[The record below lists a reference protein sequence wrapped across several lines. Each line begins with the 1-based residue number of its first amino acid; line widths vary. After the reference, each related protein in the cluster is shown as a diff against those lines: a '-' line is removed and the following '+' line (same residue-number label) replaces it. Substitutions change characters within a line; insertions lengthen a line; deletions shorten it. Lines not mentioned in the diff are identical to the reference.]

1 MEYQT
6 IIADNCTAFFLGTLH
21 CEKQAFAFFDDKT
34 QWKKEVENMHL
45 SVGEALCDGLPKCH
59 SISETERNNLSTL
72 FYDGVINGLY
82 PDDHTKLHFPYDK
95 VKHYS
100 VGIAKDVPLFH
111 NGDATIKLGVKKLHF
126 YCFPYGFI
134 IFALEVEWHNKR
146 VDDIIIQC
154 RHIRN
159 VYHYADNHIDIRFLS
174 LFSPVLT
181 LYNLSH
187 DEYIVTNN
195 YTDDVV
201 RRYAYV
207 LHKAN
212 KLKTYMV
219 LHLAQDEDAKLDSVY
234 TFNHLLYDV
243 GTMSGVG
250 ASNDD
255 KHPFSPSSHYFDN
268 IMTNNVVDCF
278 GNWRALALVDSFCV
292 LMLPNAD
299 KYQYE
304 KMWSDYYFNY
314 MYVNVIYIKSFM
326 LDMNDRYTNYKPSSQ
341 IVKEFRLFDR
351 TFNFYHVSYNFL
363 PRIIYTYM
371 RRGLELDDELA
382 SVQRQIETYY
392 EQREHDSD
400 KKTNRFL
407 LLLTILS
414 AIALANDIWELIIKV
429 IEQL

>member
-1 MEYQT
+1 
-6 IIADNCTAFFLGTLH
+6 
-21 CEKQAFAFFDDKT
+21 
-34 QWKKEVENMHL
+34 
-45 SVGEALCDGLPKCH
+45 
-59 SISETERNNLSTL
+59 
-72 FYDGVINGLY
+72 
-82 PDDHTKLHFPYDK
+82 
-95 VKHYS
+95 
-100 VGIAKDVPLFH
+100 
-111 NGDATIKLGVKKLHF
+111 
-126 YCFPYGFI
+126 
-134 IFALEVEWHNKR
+134 
-146 VDDIIIQC
+146 
-154 RHIRN
+154 
-159 VYHYADNHIDIRFLS
+159 
-174 LFSPVLT
+174 
-181 LYNLSH
+181 
-187 DEYIVTNN
+187 
-195 YTDDVV
+195 
-201 RRYAYV
+201 
-207 LHKAN
+207 
-212 KLKTYMV
+212 MV
-219 LHLAQDEDAKLDSVY
+219 LHLAQSEDVKLDNVY

-304 KMWSDYYFNY
+304 RMWGDYYFNY